1 MSEQENIIVIRRIF
15 DGLNNHDLNVVD
27 SYIANDA
34 KIEVPSAPGVIKDK
48 QLNRV
53 FTQQLINAF
62 PDLHFDIRDIIAQ
75 GNSVAVTYSATGTQQ
90 GPLATMQEAT
100 IPPTNKLIT
109 LPGCNVY
116 EFHNEMIVR
125 QHFYADMLSLLSQ
138 LGVVPNMSQLVREK

>member
-48 QLNRV
+48 QL
-53 FTQQLINAF
+53 NAF